1 MPDFLLALAASDLS
15 LWNLVAEAHWVVK
28 GVMSLLAVMS
38 IFCWYIIGHKYL
50 HVRRATQESKRFLD
64 SFWRTRDIDEIY
76 KHAQSLRT
84 SPISAMFLAGYTE
97 LAKLESDQ
105 RPDRDKEADLENVE
119 RALHRAQT
127 DETTKLETLIPFLAT
142 TGSSA
147 PFIGLFGTVF
157 GIMNSFSSLGEQAAN
172 IKTVAPGIAEA
183 LFATAIGLVAAIPAV
198 IAYNYF
204 QRGIR
209 VQVSRMNT
217 FEKDYLNIVRRHFLS

>member
-1 MPDFLLALAASDLS
+1 MPDFVL
-15 LWNLVAEAHWVVK
+15 LVAATSLKLGDLILQAHWVVK
-28 GVMSLLAVMS
+28 AVMLILALMS
-38 IFCWYIIGHKYL
+38 FFVWYIIVYKYL
-50 HVRRATQESKRFLD
+50 HIRRVAKESAQFMA
-64 SFWRTRDIDEIY
+64 SFWRTRDIEQIY
-76 KHAQSLRT
+76 QQAQDLKR

-105 RPDRDKEADLENVE
+105 RAERDNDADLENIE
-119 RALHRAQT
+119 RALVRAQT
-127 DETTKLETLIPFLAT
+127 DETTKLESLVPFLAT

-157 GIMNSFSSLGEQAAN
+157 GIMNSFSSMGEKAAN
-172 IKTVAPGIAEA
+172 IQTVAPGIAEA

-204 QRGIR
+204 QRSIR
-209 VQVSRMNT
+209 IQVSKMHT